1 MVSLLAVLGRHRTLL
16 TSTDSMY
23 SGPTPNHNTRELV
36 LYSVGGG
43 LHAQDSN
50 GEPWW
55 QGPHIAKSS
64 LEAFLRSC
72 SRDVFSA
79 LCCDSHSSFA
89 RDFL

>member
-43 LHAQDSN
+43 VARARQQ
-50 GEPWW
+50 W
-55 QGPHIAKSS
+55 
-64 LEAFLRSC
+64 R
-72 SRDVFSA
+72 A
-79 LCCDSHSSFA
+79 LVAGSSHSEVKS
-89 RDFL
+89 